1 VGGHDLFWGRRKDLI
16 FVESLAT
23 SNPLEDM
30 GFLGGVR
37 ERFLV
42 SMQRRI
48 VIARLGLEKV

>member
-1 VGGHDLFWGRRKDLI
+1 MGGHDLFWGKRKDLI

-42 SMQRRI
+42 SRQGRI